1 MYLLTLG
8 AKIWKLILWL
18 EALWIQSSL
27 SIFAQKHLR
36 KWEDTY
42 FIFLNKCLCIYVLEW
57 WLRPLLG
64 RIINLPKFSANS
76 RPYFL
81 LLLLLF
87 LTTQFFPFFLKFFPF
102 LRHLHFPRSFFN
114 VSFLFCHGSTWL
126 NLAQLGFGD
135 FPKPMHLS
143 LLIICLRVP

>member
-18 EALWIQSSL
+18 EALWVQSSL

-42 FIFLNKCLCIYVLEW
+42 FIFQNKCLCIYVLEW

-64 RIINLPKFSANS
+64 RIINSPKISANS

-81 LLLLLF
+81 LLL

-102 LRHLHFPRSFFN
+102 LRHLLFLRSFFN
-114 VSFLFCHGSTWL
+114 VSFLFCHAPLDSTWPS
-126 NLAQLGFGD
+126 LAGTYSKTQ
-135 FPKPMHLS
+135 KNKYA
-143 LLIICLRVP
+143 RVFTAIVYIAI